1 MVLQIKPPR
10 DAMPPTSPVVWIAS
24 YPKSGNTW
32 LRFMLYSAL
41 YGPPKSSIDVPAK
54 IQDIH
59 RKLPTDLD
67 SSGPVYIKTH
77 FELTDQHP
85 RLSETGRAIHII
97 RNPRDVLLSSINY
110 RKLTGEGAWSITK
123 NHYAKSFMKIGGD
136 PDFANIGFGTWAS
149 HARSWRNNTR
159 FPILPLCYEEL
170 KSDPE
175 SQLIKILEFL
185 DIQRTPSEIADALN
199 ASSFDSMRAL
209 EIREKN
215 SDKSNDLTKRLFV
228 GSNDA
233 TRKGVYFM
241 NKGKSN
247 QSLDGITPGL
257 NAQFNA
263 AFKDELAEFGYES
276 SSS

>member
-1 MVLQIKPPR
+1 
-10 DAMPPTSPVVWIAS
+10 MPPTSPVVWIAS

-41 YGPPKSSIDVPAK
+41 YGPPKSSADVPTK

-59 RKLPTDLD
+59 RKMPTNPD
-67 SSGPVYIKTH
+67 SSGPTYMKTH
-77 FELTDQHP
+77 FELTSQHP
-85 RLSETGRAIHII
+85 RLSETDRAIHII
-97 RNPRDVLLSSINY
+97 RNPRDVMLSTINY
-110 RKLTGEGAWSITK
+110 RKLTSSDTNQVLK
-123 NHYAKSFMKIGGD
+123 KHYAKSFMTLRGD
-136 PDFANIGFGTWAS
+136 PDFAKMGFGTWAS
-149 HARSWRNNTR
+149 HARSWRNTDR
-159 FPILPLCYEEL
+159 FPVLPLSYEEL
-170 KSDPE
+170 KADPK

-185 DIQRTPSEIADALN
+185 EIHKTPDEITEALT

-209 EIREKN
+209 EIREK
-215 SDKSNDLTKRLFV
+215 SADKSNDLTKRLFV

-241 NKGKSN
+241 NQGKSN

-263 AFKDELAEFGYES
+263 AFKDDLAEFGYES